1 MTEEITDTGIKKNT
15 RLKTTFAAL
24 QYPNYRLWFWGQMI
38 SLLGSWMQT
47 TAQGFLVFELTH
59 SPVFLGYVG
68 FASGVPSWLFTIFG
82 GVIADRFPR
91 RTILVFTQSVM
102 MLLALLLA
110 FMTFTGVV
118 TAWSIVLLALGL
130 GIANAFDAPARQA
143 FVTELIEDRKHLVN
157 AIALNSTMF
166 NSGTAIGPAVA
177 GITYAA
183 FGPAWCFIIN
193 GISFIGVIAA
203 LLLMKLKPE
212 EVKRERKS
220 ALSDLKEGIT
230 YLKDQRLILT
240 IMMIVLVT
248 TTFGI
253 SFATLMPAWA
263 VKIMHGNAATNGLL
277 QSARGAG
284 ALVSALFLASVSSM
298 KFKGKLLTFGTFS
311 FPLLLLLFAFIR
323 WLPAS
328 LLCLAGIGA
337 ASLLVLNLCNGLTQT
352 TVSDEFRGRVLGIYS
367 MNFFGFLPLG
377 ALLVGTLA
385 EHFTEPGSII
395 ICSVILLIFALAVYF
410 IVPKLRQIP

>member
-1 MTEEITDTGIKKNT
+1 MTEEITDTDIKKNA

-68 FASGVPSWLFTIFG
+68 FASGVPSWIFTIYG

-118 TAWSIVLLALGL
+118 TAWSIVVLAFGL

-220 ALSDLKEGIT
+220 AVSDLKEGIT
-230 YLKDQRLILT
+230 YLKDQKLILT

-311 FPLLLLLFAFIR
+311 FPLLLLLFSFIR

-385 EHFTEPGSII
+385 EHFSEPGSII

-410 IVPKLRQIP
+410 IMPKLRQIP

>member
-1 MTEEITDTGIKKNT
+1 
-15 RLKTTFAAL
+15 
-24 QYPNYRLWFWGQMI
+24 MI

-59 SPVFLGYVG
+59 SPVFLGYIG
-68 FASGVPSWLFTIFG
+68 FASGVPSWLFTIYG

-102 MLLALLLA
+102 MLLALMLA

-193 GISFIGVIAA
+193 GISFIGVITA
-203 LLLMKLKPE
+203 LLLMKLKPG

-377 ALLVGTLA
+377 ALLTGTLA

-395 ICSVILLIFALAVYF
+395 ICSVILLMFALAIYF